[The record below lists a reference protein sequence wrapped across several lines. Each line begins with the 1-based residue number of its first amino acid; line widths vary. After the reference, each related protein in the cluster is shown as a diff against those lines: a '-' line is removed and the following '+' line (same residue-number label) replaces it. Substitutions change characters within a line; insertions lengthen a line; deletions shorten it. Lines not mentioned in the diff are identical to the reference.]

1 MGHSGKV
8 VISIRFIQAEMSR
21 SLSGQRDVVITLG
34 CVTDQQAFF
43 LFQIFKGADDV
54 GVCVRIRAVEKL
66 LSKNAR
72 PLVSLKKD
80 QYVFLDLAQT
90 AFLHVFTPA
99 QIMPRMKSDNTVP
112 QRPNCSKLVGLTAP
126 PKGDAMKNFLVVCLI
141 FSLATLGSAYA
152 PTPESFMPA
161 EQFVYPQR
169 TFFRWSTSAGG
180 YLLRHDGVGE
190 FTPPPH
196 VRTVARRIFYVGMS
210 PKDRLVRVYYLEH
223 DRDLF
228 LLYEVRDH
236 GFYLVRIEQKEQVKR
251 NLKWV
256 TALGNLSGEDPSMDG
271 NVVRIGKSIE
281 ISAADGRVLR
291 RD

>member
-1 MGHSGKV
+1 M
-8 VISIRFIQAEMSR
+8 
-21 SLSGQRDVVITLG
+21 
-34 CVTDQQAFF
+34 AF
-43 LFQIFKGADDV
+43 V
-54 GVCVRIRAVEKL
+54 
-66 LSKNAR
+66 
-72 PLVSLKKD
+72 
-80 QYVFLDLAQT
+80 
-90 AFLHVFTPA
+90 HVFTPGEII
-99 QIMPRMKSDNTVP
+99 QGINSDNTVP
-112 QRPNCSKLVGLTAP
+112 QRPNCSKLVDLTAP
-126 PKGDAMKNFLVVCLI
+126 PKGEAMKNLLVVCLI
-141 FSLATLGSAYA
+141 LLLATLSTAHA
-152 PTPESFMPA
+152 PTAESFMPA

-210 PKDRLVRVYYLEH
+210 PKNRLERVYYLEH

-236 GFYLVRIEQKEQVKR
+236 GFYLVRIQQREQVKR

-271 NVVRIGKSIE
+271 DVVRIGKSIE